1 MKKLIALL
9 IIASSQII
17 QPSIQTHK
25 ITSDSKSPVQKITV
39 NIFNRNSQTHLT
51 PPPLKP
57 SEPEIPVKDE
67 SVFSLPSLGK
77 LSLRNFLGHKYLLA
91 TGSVLAGYAVIWG
104 HLLWTARQLTH
115 RRMWATWK
123 DDLPL
128 EVLLNLAPENCA
140 RELLN
145 DASDKYQLLDL
156 SAVSTKL
163 QAELEWEIKQL
174 NYFAQLHAWI
184 AWLGL
189 AKAFPK
195 QEEALL
201 LTESGIQRLIFL
213 KKSLAEFMNMQLY
226 LAQEPVVR
234 RKRYL

>member
-17 QPSIQTHK
+17 QPSTQTHK

-39 NIFNRNSQTHLT
+39 NIFNRNSQTRLQL
-51 PPPLKP
+51 PPEPKPADQPAEQKP
-57 SEPEIPVKDE
+57 SP
-67 SVFSLPSLGK
+67 FSLPSLGK

-91 TGSVLAGYAVIWG
+91 TGSVLAGYAVIWA

-115 RRMWATWK
+115 KKMWATWK
-123 DDLPL
+123 DELPL
-128 EVLLNLAPENCA
+128 EVLLSLAPENCA

-145 DASDKYQLLDL
+145 DASDHYQLLDL
-156 SAVSTKL
+156 SAVSSKL
-163 QAELEWEIKQL
+163 QTELEREIKQL
-174 NYFAQLHAWI
+174 HYFAQLHAWI
-184 AWLGL
+184 NWLGL
-189 AKAFPK
+189 TRLFSK

-201 LTESGIQRLIFL
+201 LAESGIQRLIFL
-213 KKSLAEFMNMQLY
+213 KRSLAEFMNMQLHQV
-226 LAQEPVVR
+226 QEPVVR